1 MRSQVLSDQTLAAPA
16 VRSFVGLLRG
26 HTALTRGLSAR
37 LLADHGLTLNDY
49 EVLLHLSRAPEHRLR
64 RVDLVE
70 RLLLTPSGI
79 TRLLDGLQAAGLVD
93 KATCDSDARVTYAVL
108 TDDGYEKLREAS
120 RTHIADI
127 EAAFASLSDD
137 ELETL
142 AELLDRLTGSG
153 PVEPC
158 EPE

>member
-1 MRSQVLSDQTLAAPA
+1 LRRQVLSDQTLAAPA

-49 EVLLHLSRAPEHRLR
+49 EVLLHLSRAPDHRLR

-79 TRLLDGLQAAGLVD
+79 TRLLDGLEAAGLVA
-93 KATCDSDARVTYAVL
+93 KAMCESDARVTYAVL
-108 TDDGYEKLREAS
+108 TDEGYEKLRQAA
-120 RTHIADI
+120 RTHLADI
-127 EAAFASLSDD
+127 EAAFARFGDD

-142 AELLDRLTGSG
+142 ASLLARLTDGG
-153 PVEPC
+153 VDEPC
-158 EPE
+158 EPG